1 MNSAKEFINGSEDVT
16 YSELYNKII
25 NEELVPGSWYRLTDY
40 KSVNFLNGW
49 QTANQN
55 PNPIVTSFKP
65 RDVVMGDET
74 EILLLQ
80 AISNYEISPIGYS
93 ETFSQ
98 DIVTY
103 LPYVNKIG
111 VNLSI
116 TNGST
121 MPDSST
127 VSGFDLQ
134 WDGTNVYFMMPTGYP
149 AHYGHYFYLYCE
161 FNDGVDSYYQD
172 GTYEPLSPNGIC
184 QYPSTGNYNQEKT
197 MSRIKLESGGA
208 KVVLL
213 DLVEADYDNYI
224 SNTLNVQHIQALN
237 DAYGWVTRRQD
248 TQNRIDV
255 PFDFRWIKY
264 RRYEC
269 EILGNITSISYNSTG
284 TTASDNTYNNLSPN
298 SDTSTDGEN
307 ATFNVTVSGG
317 TVTDVVIKNSGRLY
331 ANGDTLTIDGTQI
344 GGLSGDDDVV
354 ITVNGIDSNI
364 GYWGIGDVFNGAN
377 TTGSNNYIDSLSIDW
392 RKWNIYNLEIDG
404 QGGADTN
411 YYNGFCENNVFL
423 GNVSEGKIGNNFSTN
438 TIGNYFNNNTIG
450 NYFNNNTIGNGF
462 QSNTIGNDF
471 QNNTIG
477 SNFYQNTIEN
487 NFNTNTIWDN
497 FQNNT
502 IGISFGNNTIG
513 NNFSANTIGIGLGN
527 NIIGI
532 NFQSNTIGDNFYQNT
547 IGNDFQ
553 NNIIGF
559 SFYQN
564 TIGINFQSNTI
575 GDSLANNTIGI
586 NFQSNTIGDSLANNT
601 IGINFLTNTIENN
614 FNTNTIGD
622 NFNNNTIGISFGNNT
637 IGINFQSNTIGDG
650 FQSNTIGNSFS
661 TNTIG
666 NSFQTNTVDIDFQ
679 TNTVGI
685 NFNQNTVDNNF
696 LNNTVG
702 DSFFNNTV
710 GNFFRQNTVGD
721 SFVSN
726 TVGDDFKSNQ
736 IYFSPTSTDFT
747 LAIHVYAD
755 YTCTIFKRS
764 DGTLRL
770 SYIDGTDTI
779 QYTAVNA

>member
-1 MNSAKEFINGSEDVT
+1 MKPNNFPLITPVANTELYTQTNDIVGKFTMNSAKEFINGSEDVT

-450 NYFNNNTIGNGF
+450 NGF

-527 NIIGI
+527 NI
-532 NFQSNTIGDNFYQNT
+532 
-547 IGNDFQ
+547 
-553 NNIIGF
+553 
-559 SFYQN
+559 
-564 TIGINFQSNTI
+564 
-575 GDSLANNTIGI
+575 
-586 NFQSNTIGDSLANNT
+586 
-601 IGINFLTNTIENN
+601 
-614 FNTNTIGD
+614 
-622 NFNNNTIGISFGNNT
+622 